1 MIKTCPFNKDNIC
14 KECTMY
20 LQFNYDKI
28 DLITLKL
35 KDDKY
40 FKDEFVPFSYFEETL
55 NNLDIKKVLFFICS
69 FKLQHIDYLFPI
81 YVLNAISA
89 SYITNSK
96 EPISIYSQ
104 IQSFL
109 DDIHYIV

>member
-1 MIKTCPFNKDNIC
+1 M
-14 KECTMY
+14 KENGIYGIHIEGIYCEVKVH
-20 LQFNYDKI
+20 NEKI
-28 DLITLKL
+28 IDG
-35 KDDKY
+35 
-40 FKDEFVPFSYFEETL
+40 F
-55 NNLDIKKVLFFICS
+55 
-69 FKLQHIDYLFPI
+69 IDYLFPI